1 MTECWEDADDNRMI
15 HQLYQTVRAF
25 SKTLNQAISDYGV
38 YSSEWTVMNLILHRE
53 SCSQAVLIEY
63 LGVEPAAIS
72 KTLTKMEK
80 KGIIA
85 RELRPGSRGKFIRL
99 TDKGQQ
105 ICEQI
110 SAVVVGHRQRALTAL
125 SASERRQLETMMRQI
140 QQSLL
145 SDPGES

>member
-1 MTECWEDADDNRMI
+1 MAKKWDAADDDSLI

-25 SKTLNQAISDYGV
+25 SKTLNQEISAYGV
-38 YSSEWTVMNLILHRE
+38 YGSEWTVMNLIWHRE

-85 RELRPGSRGKFIRL
+85 RKLRPGSRGKFIRL
-99 TDKGQQ
+99 TDKGRQ

>member
-15 HQLYQTVRAF
+15 HQLYQTVRTF

-85 RELRPGSRGKFIRL
+85 RELRPGSRGKFIQL
-99 TDKGQQ
+99 TNKGRQ

-110 SAVVVGHRQRALTAL
+110 SAVVVGHRQRALAAL